1 MRCKWCDD
9 FSGVCTNGDCP
20 ACADCCPCFY
30 YPEICKHADI
40 HADIV
45 VDDDG
50 SAKV

>member
-30 YPEICKHADI
+30 YPEICKYAEEKEADNSE
-40 HADIV
+40 H
-45 VDDDG
+45 
-50 SAKV
+50 KEETP